1 MYRVIVNNGFLY
13 DEVEYNSLYF
23 DFDKFEDVIGF
34 VAIIFQHSEKN
45 GVEIIKLN
53 ESDNWL
59 WMMVIFYYTE
69 KLLIGNGIQIKMIEY
84 YLFIVY

>member
-53 ESDNWL
+53 ESDN
-59 WMMVIFYYTE
+59 
-69 KLLIGNGIQIKMIEY
+69 
-84 YLFIVY
+84 